1 MDNITVNGLAMLAF
15 ATDEQLEQWKQ
26 RNQEKQ
32 QSAHQRR
39 AVIRTQVAVGYTE
52 NISRPGV
59 DVYVTKR
66 PSGYIELMYRK
77 SIIEDEEQ
85 LQEAGSDRSR
95 AHYRKTYSRSSGD
108 RYTRIGSAGNR
119 SGNRKHVN
127 RYTQRYDKAT
137 RYDDRPRYYDRPRVY
152 SDRPRTYDKRTY
164 AKGRPVEPDRRP
176 TTPTRPADRGGDNS
190 SRYVRVEPRYY
201 DVPRPTYTVG
211 PTRPSYYYDR
221 PTYYYKRNTTPDYTP
236 YVPEYT
242 PSGSYNRTDFENA
255 AIKHTTKWEENRQ
268 EYNEMGINRPANT
281 FFAGEKFIIDATFTT
296 DSSGSYDDS
305 KTLKKVSI
313 KNTSYST
320 NLIETTQSGTT
331 VKQTAVLWDNS
342 MIKKWGDG
350 KKHEVTFVLE
360 LNDGTKKEVTAYV
373 KSTTIDFLHRG

>member
-26 RNQEKQ
+26 RTREKQ
-32 QSAHQRR
+32 EVAQQRR

-77 SIIEDEEQ
+77 SIIEDEDQ
-85 LQEAGSDRSR
+85 LQEAGSGRR
-95 AHYRKTYSRSSGD
+95 RYVKNYSRSSGPG
-108 RYTRIGSAGNR
+108 YSKIGSGGNR

-127 RYTQRYDKAT
+127 YYTRHDKYARYERYERHEKYSRYDK
-137 RYDDRPRYYDRPRVY
+137 YDRRAPERPRETRP
-152 SDRPRTYDKRTY
+152 T
-164 AKGRPVEPDRRP
+164 RP
-176 TTPTRPADRGGDNS
+176 TTPRPD
-190 SRYVRVEPRYY
+190 PRYDRIDRY
-201 DVPRPTYTVG
+201 YKQPIYTVG
-211 PTRPSYYYDR
+211 PTRPTYYDRPTYYYDR
-221 PTYYYKRNTTPDYTP
+221 PTYYYDRPTYYYRRSYNPTP

-255 AIKHTTKWEENRQ
+255 AIKHTAKWEENRQ
-268 EYNEMGINRPANT
+268 EYNEIGVNRPANT
-281 FFAGEKFIIDATFTT
+281 FFAGEKFIIDVTFTT

-313 KNTSYST
+313 NDTSYST
-320 NLIETTQSGTT
+320 NIIETSQNGTT

-350 KKHEVTFVLE
+350 KKHTVTFTLE
-360 LNDGTKKEVTAYV
+360 FNDGTKREVTAYV
-373 KSTTIDFLHRG
+373 KNTTIDFLHRG

>member
-26 RNQEKQ
+26 RTREKQ
-32 QSAHQRR
+32 EAAQQRR

-77 SIIEDEEQ
+77 SIIEDEDQ
-85 LQEAGSDRSR
+85 LQEAGSGRR
-95 AHYRKTYSRSSGD
+95 RYVKNYSRSSGPG
-108 RYTRIGSAGNR
+108 YSKIGPGGNR

-127 RYTQRYDKAT
+127 YYTRHDKYARYERYDRYNKRT
-137 RYDDRPRYYDRPRVY
+137 YDDRPRV
-152 SDRPRTYDKRTY
+152 YDKRTY

-201 DVPRPTYTVG
+201 KLPVYTVG
-211 PTRPSYYYDR
+211 PTRPTYYYDR
-221 PTYYYKRNTTPDYTP
+221 PTYYYRTPDYTP

-255 AIKHTTKWEENRQ
+255 AIKHTTKWEENRK

-320 NLIETTQSGTT
+320 NLIETTQNGTT

-373 KSTTIDFLHRG
+373 KNTTIDFLHRG

>member
-15 ATDEQLEQWKQ
+15 ATDEQLEQWKL
-26 RNQEKQ
+26 RTQEKQ
-32 QSAHQRR
+32 ESAHQRR
-39 AVIRTQVAVGYTE
+39 SVIRAQIALGYTE
-52 NISRPGV
+52 VTSRPEV
-59 DVYVTKR
+59 NVYAAKR
-66 PSGYIELMYRK
+66 PNGYIELMYRK
-77 SIIEDEEQ
+77 SIIEDEDQ
-85 LQEAGSDRSR
+85 LQEGNRGR
-95 AHYRKTYSRSSGD
+95 YVKTYSRSNGTG
-108 RYTRIGSAGNR
+108 YTRIGPGGNR

-127 RYTQRYDKAT
+127 YYDRRYTQYDRYSRAYT
-137 RYDDRPRYYDRPRVY
+137 RYDRYDRYTRY
-152 SDRPRTYDKRTY
+152 DRYDRY
-164 AKGRPVEPDRRP
+164 DRRAP
-176 TTPTRPADRGGDNS
+176 ERRREERRREERTITPTRPADS
-190 SRYVRVEPRYY
+190 SRDTAPRYFRRY
-201 DVPRPTYTVG
+201 TDTPVYTVG
-211 PTRPSYYYDR
+211 PTRPTYYYDR
-221 PTYYYKRNTTPDYTP
+221 PTYYYRTPDYTP

-255 AIKHTTKWEENRQ
+255 AIKHTTKWEENRK

-320 NLIETTQSGTT
+320 NLIETTQNGTT

-373 KSTTIDFLHRG
+373 KNTTIDFLHRG

>member
-26 RNQEKQ
+26 RTREKQ
-32 QSAHQRR
+32 EFAQQRR

-77 SIIEDEEQ
+77 SIIEDEDQ
-85 LQEAGSDRSR
+85 LQEARGRR
-95 AHYRKTYSRSSGD
+95 RYVKNYSRSSGPG
-108 RYTRIGSAGNR
+108 YSKIGSGGNR

-127 RYTQRYDKAT
+127 YYTRHDKYARYERYKRYERYERHEKYSRYDK
-137 RYDDRPRYYDRPRVY
+137 YDRRAPERPRETSP
-152 SDRPRTYDKRTY
+152 T
-164 AKGRPVEPDRRP
+164 RP
-176 TTPTRPADRGGDNS
+176 TTPRPD
-190 SRYVRVEPRYY
+190 PRYDRIDRY
-201 DVPRPTYTVG
+201 YKQPIYTVG
-211 PTRPSYYYDR
+211 PTRPTYYDRPTYYYDR
-221 PTYYYKRNTTPDYTP
+221 PTYYYRRSYNPTP

-255 AIKHTTKWEENRQ
+255 AIKHTAKWEENRQ
-268 EYNEMGINRPANT
+268 EYNEIGVNRPANT
-281 FFAGEKFIIDATFTT
+281 FFAGEKFIIDVTFTT

-313 KNTSYST
+313 NDTSYST
-320 NLIETTQSGTT
+320 NIIETSQNGTT

-350 KKHEVTFVLE
+350 KKHTVTFTLE
-360 LNDGTKKEVTAYV
+360 FNDGTKREVTAYV
-373 KSTTIDFLHRG
+373 KNTTIDFLHRG

>member
-15 ATDEQLEQWKQ
+15 ATDEQLEQWKL
-26 RNQEKQ
+26 RTQEKQ
-32 QSAHQRR
+32 ELARQRK
-39 AVIRTQVAVGYTE
+39 AVIRTQVAIGYTE

-59 DVYVTKR
+59 DVYVAKR

-77 SIIEDEEQ
+77 SIIEDEDQ
-85 LQEAGSDRSR
+85 LQEAGSSRSR
-95 AHYRKTYSRSSGD
+95 NRYRRPAYSRSSG
-108 RYTRIGSAGNR
+108 RGYTRIGSAGNR

-127 RYTQRYDKAT
+127 MYTKYDKYDKRT
-137 RYDDRPRYYDRPRVY
+137 YDDRPRRPAERPRVY

-164 AKGRPVEPDRRP
+164 YDRPRPVTPERRP
-176 TTPTRPADRGGDNS
+176 TTPRPEP
-190 SRYVRVEPRYY
+190 RYYRIDRYY

-211 PTRPSYYYDR
+211 PTRPTYDDRRRYYYR
-221 PTYYYKRNTTPDYTP
+221 RSYTPDYTP

-255 AIKHTTKWEENRQ
+255 AIKHTTKWEENRK
-268 EYNEMGINRPANT
+268 EYNEIGINRPANT
-281 FFAGEKFIIDATFTT
+281 FFAGEKFIIDVTFTT

-373 KSTTIDFLHRG
+373 KNTTIDFLHRG

>member
-26 RNQEKQ
+26 RTREKQ
-32 QSAHQRR
+32 EFAQQRR

-77 SIIEDEEQ
+77 SIIEDEDQ
-85 LQEAGSDRSR
+85 LQEARGRR
-95 AHYRKTYSRSSGD
+95 RYVKNYSRSSGTG
-108 RYTRIGSAGNR
+108 YSRIGSGGNR

-127 RYTQRYDKAT
+127 YYDRRYTQYDRYSRAYTQYDRYDRYT
-137 RYDDRPRYYDRPRVY
+137 RYDRYNRAYTQYDRY
-152 SDRPRTYDKRTY
+152 DRAYTQYDRYNRTYTQY
-164 AKGRPVEPDRRP
+164 DRY
-176 TTPTRPADRGGDNS
+176 DRAYTQYDRYDRS
-190 SRYVRVEPRYY
+190 YSRYDRN
-201 DVPRPTYTVG
+201 
-211 PTRPSYYYDR
+211 YYYR
-221 PTYYYKRNTTPDYTP
+221 TSYNPDYTP

-255 AIKHTTKWEENRQ
+255 AIKHTAKWEENRQ
-268 EYNEMGINRPANT
+268 EYNEIGVNRPANT

-313 KNTSYST
+313 KDTSYST
-320 NLIETTQSGTT
+320 NIIETTQSGTT

-350 KKHEVTFVLE
+350 KKHTVTFTLE
-360 LNDGTKKEVTAYV
+360 FNDGTKREVTAYV
-373 KSTTIDFLHRG
+373 KNTTIDFLHRG